1 MKRTLKIA
9 AVGLLIVGLFTA
21 CVPNIELSGYAWTAN
36 GQQTIDHQKVET
48 ELALVCNSPNGGML
62 FLSESYPYEMGF
74 CMALPFT
81 YTWNDNEGTATATL
95 ELPDDYLD
103 RKGVAKMKKDLKIN
117 MHYTKTEGLVVTSN
131 DIEHLLE
138 FPCTNTPM
146 TKKDFAKPASLVG
159 TRWVAEIDDEID
171 FSDNETAHY
180 RYELEFVND
189 KGAVLVLIMKEDGSD
204 ESEMERWNVNYSY
217 SNGVGS
223 ISIYSFGETAKGGFY
238 MPDDNHMTFSDGEN
252 LLKFVKQ

>member
-21 CVPNIELSGYAWTAN
+21 CVPDIELSGYAWTAN
-36 GQQTIDHQKVET
+36 GKQTVDHQKVET
-48 ELALVCNSPNGGML
+48 ELALVCNSTSSGML
-62 FLSESYPYEMGF
+62 FLSESYPDEMGF
-74 CMALPFT
+74 CLAMPFT

-103 RKGVAKMKKDLKIN
+103 RKGVAKMKKDFTIN

-138 FPCTNTPM
+138 FPCTNTPL
-146 TKKDFAKPASLVG
+146 TKKDFAKPASMVG

-171 FSDNETAHY
+171 FSDNETVHY
-180 RYELEFVND
+180 RYDLEFVND
-189 KGAVLVLIMKEDGSD
+189 KGAVLVLTMSEEGSD
-204 ESEMERWNVNYSY
+204 ESEVERWNINYSY
-217 SNGVGS
+217 SNGVGTT
-223 ISIYSFGETAKGGFY
+223 SIYSFGETAQGGFF
-238 MPDDNHMTFSDGEN
+238 MPDDTHMTFSDGVN
-252 LLKFVKQ
+252 LLRFVKQ